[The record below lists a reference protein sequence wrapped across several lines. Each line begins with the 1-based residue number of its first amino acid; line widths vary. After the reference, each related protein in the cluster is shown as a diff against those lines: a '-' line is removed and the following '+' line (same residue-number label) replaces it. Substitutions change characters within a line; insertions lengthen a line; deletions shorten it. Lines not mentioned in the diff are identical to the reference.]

1 MSSDELEPKS
11 AWAGEP
17 CAPQPIGLIPRRR
30 TDGQPDPSYRCG
42 PRRAGRGRLPP
53 GSGAVSDD
61 DSAAALGAVVWA
73 SVAGELVGGAA
84 ALATTA
90 VPPRAS
96 TAGTA
101 AIASLFLQFYIDA

>member
-1 MSSDELEPKS
+1 MPPSPSDSFHAVELMVS
-11 AWAGEP
+11 
-17 CAPQPIGLIPRRR
+17 LTRRI
-30 TDGQPDPSYRCG
+30 RCG